1 MKNCGTRKSV
11 RKWKIFLSKN
21 LDNPTFSTNVSPF
34 GERLILLMGLC
45 DLGAMFGLF
54 ETS

>member
-1 MKNCGTRKSV
+1 MKNCGTRNSV

-21 LDNPTFSTNVSPF
+21 LDNPSFSTIVSPF
-34 GERLILLMGLC
+34 RERLILLMGLC
-45 DLGAMFGLF
+45 DLGAVSGLG